1 MATYDRTTGQGT
13 AGHPSR
19 QRGVYVV
26 ERTVSIAQVV
36 SDAGANLSNGD
47 ILQMIDVPAETVVIY
62 AGAEVLTAVT
72 GTTVTFDVGLLS
84 SAAADVFIDG
94 ASTTAGVKALAQPVA
109 GAAEHQIL
117 NATAD
122 TLDITLISGAND
134 MSAGVIR
141 VWAIL
146 ADVSGINETDPDV
159 AVTF

>member
-19 QRGVYVV
+19 QRSPYVV

-62 AGAEVLTAVT
+62 AGAEVLTAIT

-84 SAAADVFIDG
+84 GGALDVFIDG

-109 GAAEHQIL
+109 GAAEHQAL
-117 NATAD
+117 NVTAD
-122 TLDITLISGAND
+122 TLDITLVSGAND
-134 MSAGVIR
+134 ISAGVIR

-146 ADVSGINETDPDV
+146 CDVSGINETDLDV